1 MAEKKSSDTPPEDGK
16 KTGGK
21 ESFRVLTPVRF
32 GKRTYVAGESIAGLG
47 TEQANELLAL
57 GVIEKA

>member
-1 MAEKKSSDTPPEDGK
+1 MAEKKNSDAPAEDGK

-32 GKRTYVAGESIAGLG
+32 GKRTYVAGENIAGLG
-47 TEQANELLAL
+47 PEQAAELLTL